1 VIIDLMLQSATPISS
16 SPFPLHYSMSK
27 VQVL

>member
-1 VIIDLMLQSATPISS
+1 MLQSATPISS